1 MTPRPAPATRV
12 VCRCCIIVLVAGAIG
27 AIGRPSAAQHPAGS
41 PSAAQQ
47 PDSTASLAHR
57 AATARIQPGD
67 RIVLRVWREAS
78 LSDTVTVDQNGEVVL
93 PRLGPYS
100 VASHAIGSLQDSLR
114 RRYAEFLRNP
124 SIGVTVLRRVGVHGE
139 VKQPNLYW
147 VDVTM
152 TLRDVIA
159 AAGGVTEDGNANKV
173 VIVRGGTE
181 IKIGR
186 WERGGLLAG
195 DLLSGDQIVVDRRSW
210 LSRNALAA
218 VSALG
223 VVVSIFVTALRS
235 P

>member
-1 MTPRPAPATRV
+1 MTSRPAPATRV
-12 VCRCCIIVLVAGAIG
+12 VCRCCVIVLVAGAIG
-27 AIGRPSAAQHPAGS
+27 AIGRPSAAQQPAGS
-41 PSAAQQ
+41 PAAVRA
-47 PDSTASLAHR
+47 PGEAHVR
-57 AATARIQPGD
+57 PGD

-78 LSDTVTVDQNGEVVL
+78 LSDTVTVDQNGDVVL

-100 VASHAIGSLQDSLR
+100 VTSHAIGSLQDSLR

-124 SIGVTVLRRVGVHGE
+124 SIEVTVLRRIGVHGE

-159 AAGGVTEDGNANKV
+159 QAGGVSEDGNANDV
-173 VIVRGGTE
+173 VIVRGGTRL
-181 IKIGR
+181 KVSR
-186 WERGGLLAG
+186 WELGGPFAS
-195 DLLSGDQIVVDRRSW
+195 DLESGDQIVVGRRSW

-223 VVVSIFVTALRS
+223 VVVSIFVTVLSS